1 MVRNIHVLET
11 VLYSFTD
18 IHIHSYLHTCAY
30 DTPSTLNSKVL
41 KRDFYL
47 TAAEAATQGLIY
59 KVLLPNQVAHAILQ
73 FIHPYIHTCKNML
86 IWLIV
91 YDYAYL
97 DEHIQFMIYI
107 FTHIHRYYFCRGFL
121 LVVSAVSVANQG
133 GGLRVIQG
141 GAMGQVRLL

>member
-1 MVRNIHVLET
+1 MRINYCT
-11 VLYSFTD
+11 
-18 IHIHSYLHTCAY
+18 
-30 DTPSTLNSKVL
+30 STLHSKVL

-59 KVLLPNQVAHAILQ
+59 KVLLLGSACHFA
-73 FIHPYIHTCKNML
+73 IHPYIHTCKNML

-107 FTHIHRYYFCRGFL
+107 LTHIHRYYFCRDFL
-121 LVVSAVSVANQG
+121 LVVSAISVANQG

-141 GAMGQVRLL
+141 GAMG